1 MIYSRALGS
10 RSGVVALGVLGCR
23 CRPCTSWTPRP
34 PRPRST
40 GLLPPAPSPSL
51 ILKSAFYACF
61 SPLDGELLGIF
72 VDFFAYGRRQFLS
85 PFQVIN
91 FVVLG
96 AVCSLSLFLRY
107 SFLILLLFPAIVA
120 LVLCRSAPC
129 RSAPC
134 RSAPCALI
142 TSFVS
147 LVTIPDV
154 CLVIWLSTLTVALAR
169 GSRPWL
175 SPVAVARGCR
185 PWLVARG
192 CRPWLSPVAVAR
204 GCRLW
209 LSPVAAALG
218 CRPWLSPAALVLLVV
233 RSRFYS
239 AFALFALP
247 SICALR
253 FYSALLSL
261 ACCVARPWL
270 TPCTRP

>member
-107 SFLILLLFPAIVA
+107 SYLILLLFPAILA
-120 LVLCRSAPC
+120 LVLCRSAP
-129 RSAPC
+129 
-134 RSAPCALI
+134 
-142 TSFVS
+142 
-147 LVTIPDV
+147 
-154 CLVIWLSTLTVALAR
+154 
-169 GSRPWL
+169 
-175 SPVAVARGCR
+175 
-185 PWLVARG
+185 
-192 CRPWLSPVAVAR
+192 
-204 GCRLW
+204 
-209 LSPVAAALG
+209 
-218 CRPWLSPAALVLLVV
+218 PAAK
-233 RSRFYS
+233 
-239 AFALFALP
+239 ALHRPTA
-247 SICALR
+247 
-253 FYSALLSL
+253 
-261 ACCVARPWL
+261 ARC
-270 TPCTRP
+270 TPCVRPPPRRRLRVGPTSLP

>member
-185 PWLVARG
+185 PWLSLVAVARG
-192 CRPWLSPVAVAR
+192 CRPWLSPLALARGSRFACSSLALLLRFRSFRAPVHLCFALLLRSVVAR
-204 GCRLW
+204 VLC
-209 LSPVAAALG
+209 
-218 CRPWLSPAALVLLVV
+218 CPAVV
-233 RSRFYS
+233 N
-239 AFALFALP
+239 AVHTA
-247 SICALR
+247 
-253 FYSALLSL
+253 
-261 ACCVARPWL
+261 VV
-270 TPCTRP
+270 